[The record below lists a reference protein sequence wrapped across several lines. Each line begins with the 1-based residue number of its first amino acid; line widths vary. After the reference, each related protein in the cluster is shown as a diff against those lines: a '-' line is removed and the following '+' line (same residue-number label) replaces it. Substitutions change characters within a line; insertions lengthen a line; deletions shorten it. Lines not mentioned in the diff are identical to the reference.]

1 MKRCPRNCQNEKYP
15 IGLPMKKEPNILYIG
30 KDREVVTER
39 QRRETAFLPTPALV
53 TRVWNECKGYKIK
66 RREL

>member
-1 MKRCPRNCQNEKYP
+1 
-15 IGLPMKKEPNILYIG
+15 MKKEPNILYIG
-30 KDREVVTER
+30 KDREVVIER